1 MYSDNQFNQRTKLT
15 LDDLE
20 QVKEAVMLSKR
31 SLMRRKESDSTTI
44 NEMDEKYHNKLLY
57 RLLSIKQ
64 LKY

>member
-1 MYSDNQFNQRTKLT
+1 LYSDNQFNQRTKLT